1 MANRALASEFLGR
14 LAQRRYDFTTA
25 LARADRA
32 AQAGEDYVRFNPSD
46 LGAWQYLVRGREQ
59 QAEYLVETGRI
70 TRALET
76 LRATVA
82 LENDAR
88 RPSSLAPILMSTWF
102 QLQDLEARLGQRDAS
117 QRSLTK
123 ATEAVD
129 ETLLTI
135 DERRKPLTVAFSR
148 LGRARQA
155 FRLGDFRAATRRR
168 RGGGRS
174 RRAGTAQGDAHGL
187 QMIREFAL
195 ANALQIAADAALHAG
210 DAREAEAFARRRAG
224 MLSESMTARRTR
236 ASTRCAR
243 ARYWRTRWC
252 CRSGRPRRA
261 PSSSRVEVLRIRRAQ
276 LARET

>member
-1 MANRALASEFLGR
+1 MSVSIRPTSA
-14 LAQRRYDFTTA
+14 
-25 LARADRA
+25 
-32 AQAGEDYVRFNPSD
+32 
-46 LGAWQYLVRGREQ
+46 AWQYLVRGREQ

-123 ATEAVD
+123 ATAAVD

-155 FRLGDFRAATRRR
+155 SRLGDFRAATTTAVAVV
-168 RGGGRS
+168 GDLDGL
-174 RRAGTAQGDAHGL
+174 AQPKGTPTTL

-210 DAREAEAFARRRAG
+210 DAREAETFGEAPCGHAVRIDDRRAG
-224 MLSESMTARRTR
+224 PAYRGDARTHGTGAR
-236 ASTRCAR
+236 AGAAGAAGRGAHRAR
-243 ARYWRTRWC
+243 AR
-252 CRSGRPRRA
+252 A
-261 PSSSRVEVLRIRRAQ
+261 EILRIGRAQ